1 MKKSIFG
8 FILAILL
15 ICPFMSQVL
24 RAEARDTD
32 SKVTDADKIFYY
44 SFDNISGGLIADE
57 WGSRNAVLSGGKI
70 SSGKFGSALEIEKN
84 ITGASVSNALV
95 TEDAWTVSYWIYS
108 KALSER
114 SSVLMSSD
122 GKYSFDAAISSS
134 NLKTGVHVGTGSGDV
149 LTFQY
154 TLPAETWVHMTWTQ
168 DKTNGLSLY
177 VNGTVV
183 QTNAWTKTNAFPCPA
198 DLFGGSG
205 FEGKI
210 DELKIYN
217 RVLTENEIMAGMMG
231 KGLNIQEMKKEL
243 KVGESWQVVTNLI
256 SDQEDKTITYT
267 SSDPEIATVSED
279 GMVQAKKRGTTQ
291 ILVKN
296 AASGYEET
304 VEIRVIKEITIHN
317 TVPVYKLN
325 ESKLS
330 DIDKDESNEKGR
342 RYLGQPDMVMLD
354 DNRTLITVYPVGHGH
369 GKLVMKV
376 SEDAGET
383 WTEKTDIPSSWAKSL
398 ETPTIYKLHLENG
411 TTRLMLITGL
421 PNWGSGEA
429 DANGHIGGWNT
440 SYSDD
445 GGKTW
450 TEYKNWHERKKTEPQ
465 TTLSLR
471 WQVLCS

>member
-231 KGLNIQEMKKEL
+231 KGLNIQEMKK
-243 KVGESWQVVTNLI
+243 N
-256 SDQEDKTITYT
+256 
-267 SSDPEIATVSED
+267 
-279 GMVQAKKRGTTQ
+279 
-291 ILVKN
+291 
-296 AASGYEET
+296 
-304 VEIRVIKEITIHN
+304 
-317 TVPVYKLN
+317 
-325 ESKLS
+325 
-330 DIDKDESNEKGR
+330 
-342 RYLGQPDMVMLD
+342 
-354 DNRTLITVYPVGHGH
+354 
-369 GKLVMKV
+369 
-376 SEDAGET
+376 
-383 WTEKTDIPSSWAKSL
+383 
-398 ETPTIYKLHLENG
+398 
-411 TTRLMLITGL
+411 
-421 PNWGSGEA
+421 
-429 DANGHIGGWNT
+429 
-440 SYSDD
+440 
-445 GGKTW
+445 
-450 TEYKNWHERKKTEPQ
+450 
-465 TTLSLR
+465 
-471 WQVLCS
+471 